1 MLRGPKLYPAGWAL
15 FIAVSERQTRRRIS
29 EAYKLPSGAVIVL
42 VTVAALHEL
51 GGIIYPRQLYAA
63 RLMSP
68 SLLRKYLA
76 ELVKARLVE
85 RYAHR
90 GHARL
95 RLTLSGVGAVAQ
107 YQRQLLGGARQYER
121 KQLIE

>member
-15 FIAVSERQTRRRIS
+15 FIAVSERQARRQVS
-29 EAYKLPSGAVIVL
+29 KAHGLPSGAVIVL

-51 GGIIYPRQLYAA
+51 GGVITPKQIHAA

-76 ELVKARLVE
+76 RLVKAGLVE
-85 RYAHR
+85 RYTNR

-95 RLTLSGVGAVAQ
+95 RITLAGAGISMQ
-107 YQRQLLGGARQYER
+107 YQRHLLGGARQYER
-121 KQLIE
+121 KQSIE

>member
-15 FIAVSERQTRRRIS
+15 FIAVSERQARRRVS
-29 EAYKLPSGAVIVL
+29 KANGLPSGAVIVL

-51 GGIIYPRQLYAA
+51 GGIIYPGQLYAA

-68 SLLRKYLA
+68 SLLRKYLVR
-76 ELVKARLVE
+76 LVATKLVE

-95 RLTLSGVGAVAQ
+95 RLTLEGSVVSSQ
-107 YQRQLLGGARQYER
+107 YRRYLLSGARQYDRE
-121 KQLIE
+121 QAID